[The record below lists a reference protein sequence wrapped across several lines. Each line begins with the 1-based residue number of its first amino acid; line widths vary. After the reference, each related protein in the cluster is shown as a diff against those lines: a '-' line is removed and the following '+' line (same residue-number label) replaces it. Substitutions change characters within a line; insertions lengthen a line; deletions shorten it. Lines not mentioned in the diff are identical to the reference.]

1 MLRHQRSM
9 HTDEYSGSD
18 SEVQSEN
25 SDVDISDQEN
35 EEATEDDAID
45 PWDVIVKEAFDR
57 FQSEFEERVKDYV
70 SKENVQESDV
80 RQIVFEDMWDIY
92 RKAMMNIFIDKMLWF
107 AATKREPVFT
117 AIRKSATDLKTMD
130 DYDDDEAWKSATS
143 KRKFLFDKILKR
155 YEPPELADS
164 SKNSSQAG
172 EEGKEGGR
180 KQEGGRDSK
189 LPVITMPSLAQQ
201 TVEQAKSELE
211 RMTKKRKYDN
221 TVSGDITVI
230 GKTW

>member
-45 PWDVIVKEAFDR
+45 PWDAIVQEAFDR

-180 KQEGGRDSK
+180 KQEGGRDS
-189 LPVITMPSLAQQ
+189 ITMPSLAQQ

-221 TVSGDITVI
+221 TVSEDITVI
-230 GKTW
+230 GKTWRYL